1 MNSTKSFKKIS
12 ALLIVIMLTGIII
25 VAPGTLTN
33 AKDSSL
39 RYGDVNGDGSVNSTD
54 YALMKR
60 YILGT
65 INEFPVQYGLV
76 AADVNADGSVN
87 STDYALMKR
96 YILGII
102 DRFPAEDASTPTL
115 APPTNTPVLTP
126 EPTEPPGP
134 YPTPNQ
140 PGDNDISCK
149 KGNEFYFVF
158 NAYNATESAIYK
170 YKVNYNPNELEV
182 VDLCSETFDRETQA
196 GKVQDT
202 SITIDKFSA
211 NTGEIVFSTPIYIS
225 EGKKW
230 TGSVNSIKFK
240 SNITGHSNINYSVEI
255 VPIEDKGDPPTSDEP
270 FNKEIEIKLESFLV
284 GGQNFH
290 VFSKESNKIK
300 MFKTRIRPK
309 ITLVFYENVCSVD
322 VIGNAGERHYY
333 ESFIS
338 KDRVDVLVLTE
349 FMLIAPENQGL
360 GLDVII
366 HNNSEKHI
374 NVLVDDKIDRAV
386 IMDRN
391 GNPIES
397 ANSIENVTITR
408 KEY

>member
-1 MNSTKSFKKIS
+1 
-12 ALLIVIMLTGIII
+12 
-25 VAPGTLTN
+25 
-33 AKDSSL
+33 
-39 RYGDVNGDGSVNSTD
+39 
-54 YALMKR
+54 
-60 YILGT
+60 
-65 INEFPVQYGLV
+65 
-76 AADVNADGSVN
+76 
-87 STDYALMKR
+87 
-96 YILGII
+96 
-102 DRFPAEDASTPTL
+102 
-115 APPTNTPVLTP
+115 
-126 EPTEPPGP
+126 
-134 YPTPNQ
+134 
-140 PGDNDISCK
+140 
-149 KGNEFYFVF
+149 
-158 NAYNATESAIYK
+158 
-170 YKVNYNPNELEV
+170 
-182 VDLCSETFDRETQA
+182 
-196 GKVQDT
+196 
-202 SITIDKFSA
+202 
-211 NTGEIVFSTPIYIS
+211 
-225 EGKKW
+225 
-230 TGSVNSIKFK
+230 
-240 SNITGHSNINYSVEI
+240 
-255 VPIEDKGDPPTSDEP
+255 
-270 FNKEIEIKLESFLV
+270 
-284 GGQNFH
+284 
-290 VFSKESNKIK
+290 